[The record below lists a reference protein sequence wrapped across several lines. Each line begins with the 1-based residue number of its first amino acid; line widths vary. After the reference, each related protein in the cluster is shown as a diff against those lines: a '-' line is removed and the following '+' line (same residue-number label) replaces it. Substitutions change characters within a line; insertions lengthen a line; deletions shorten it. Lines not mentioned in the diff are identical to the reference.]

1 MSIDIIKRAVMFV
14 TLALAQVLVFNHI
27 QLLGCAT
34 PLIYIYILLRIN
46 RFSPRWAT
54 LLWGFAMGLSVDT
67 FSNTPGLAA
76 ASMTLVALLQPYIL
90 NLFIAHDNQDDVT
103 PSFRTLSPGKYISY
117 ASICVTIFC
126 IVFFSLEAFSF
137 FNPLQWLY
145 NVAGSSI
152 LTILLVLVVENVR
165 RD

>member
-1 MSIDIIKRAVMFV
+1 MNIDIIKRAIMFV
-14 TLALAQVLVFNHI
+14 ILALTQVLVFNHI

-34 PLIYIYILLRIN
+34 PLIYIYLLLRIN

-76 ASMTLVALLQPYIL
+76 SSMTLVALLQPYIL

-103 PSFRTLSPGKYISY
+103 PSFRTLSPGKYVSY
-117 ASICVTIFC
+117 ASICVFIFC
-126 IVFFSLEAFSF
+126 ITFFSLEAFSF

-145 NVAGSSI
+145 NVVGSSV
-152 LTILLVLVVENVR
+152 LTMLLVLVIENVR